1 MIGFDR
7 DSPNPFPLTVGTGT
21 LVGVIAMLRRFVVL
35 AVALAFVPAARADEP
50 TEPLTRIAFGS
61 CADQDKPLPIFDTI
75 VAAKPE
81 LLLLI
86 GDNIYA
92 DLDRGRKVTP
102 VVIQEKYETLAKLP
116 GFQKLKAACP
126 ILATW
131 DDHDLGK
138 NDAGAEFP
146 FKDESQKLFL
156 DFFGIGKDDPRRA
169 RKGVYSSATYGPA
182 GKRVQ
187 IILLD
192 TRYHRSA
199 LKKAPYDPVN
209 RIAGYLPNTDPD
221 ATVLGAEQWKW
232 LEGELKKPAEVRL
245 LISSIQVIADEH
257 PFEKWANFPKERD
270 RLYQLIRDTK
280 ANGIVILS
288 GDRHLAEVSLDPK
301 SVGYPLYDIT
311 SSGLNQGSKG
321 WRVPEKNSH
330 RVASMPYGDNFGTV
344 LIDWSGDD
352 PRLTLQVRDEDG
364 DVTCGTKVR
373 LSTLKGSGAAV
384 AKVDRPK
391 LPEGVL
397 SPAEAAK
404 KVGELVTVQYA
415 VASTGGQVNLY
426 LNSDANFKSKDNFTV
441 VLTPKGK
448 TGKWDKATGDTF
460 KGKTIRVT
468 GTVKL
473 YKDSPQLDVTD
484 EKQLEVVEK

>member
-1 MIGFDR
+1 
-7 DSPNPFPLTVGTGT
+7 
-21 LVGVIAMLRRFVVL
+21 MLRTAFSLL
-35 AVALAFVPAARADEP
+35 ALFLLSPALRADDP
-50 TEPLTRIAFGS
+50 KILSRIAFGS
-61 CADQDKPLPIFDTI
+61 CADQDRPLPIFDTI
-75 VAAKPE
+75 AATKPE

-102 VVIQEKYETLAKLP
+102 EVIQEKYNTLAKLP

-138 NDAGAEFP
+138 NDGGAEFP
-146 FKDESQKLFL
+146 LKDESQKLFL
-156 DFFGIGKDDPRRA
+156 DFFGAGPNDPRRTQ
-169 RKGVYSSATYGPA
+169 KGVYSAAIFGPA

-199 LKKAPYDPVN
+199 LKKAPFDPVN

-221 ATVLGAEQWKW
+221 ATILGAEQWKW

-257 PFEKWANFPKERD
+257 PFEKWGNFPKERD
-270 RLYQLIRDTK
+270 RLYQLLRDTK
-280 ANGIVILS
+280 ANGVVILS
-288 GDRHLAEVSLDPK
+288 GDRHLAEVSLDTK

-311 SSGLNQGSKG
+311 SSGLNQGSKN
-321 WRVPEKNSH
+321 WRAPEKNSY
-330 RVASMPYGDNFGTV
+330 RVAGMPYGDNFGMV

-364 DVTCGTKVR
+364 DTTCGVKVR
-373 LSTLKGSGAAV
+373 LSTLKGTGPV
-384 AKVDRPK
+384 VVPK
-391 LPEGVL
+391 LPDGVL
-397 SPAEAAK
+397 SPAQAAK
-404 KVGELVTVQYA
+404 KVGEKVTVQYT

-426 LNSDANFKSKDNFTV
+426 LNSDKDFRSKDNFAV

-448 TGKWDKATGDTF
+448 TGKWEKAAGDTF
-460 KGKTIRVT
+460 KGKTIKVT
-468 GTVKL
+468 GTIKL
-473 YKDSPQLDVTD
+473 SKDAPQLEVTD
-484 EKQLEVVEK
+484 EKQLEIVEK